1 LPYFD
6 STSSYFKAEIVQ
18 NQKIMSSTNYFFSQ
32 PKKINFKKAE
42 IVIKKINSNTF
53 QISANEFIKDLYLY
67 DQNQNV
73 ILDDNYFD
81 LEYGKIKLVKVIQSQ
96 KTKISIN
103 LKAISLN
110 NL

>member
-1 LPYFD
+1 M
-6 STSSYFKAEIVQ
+6 TT
-18 NQKIMSSTNYFFSQ
+18 NTNYFFSQ
-32 PKKINFKKAE
+32 PKKNNFKKAE

-81 LEYGKIKLVKVIQSQ
+81 LDYGKIKLVKVIQSQ

>member
-1 LPYFD
+1 MA
-6 STSSYFKAEIVQ
+6 T
-18 NQKIMSSTNYFFSQ
+18 TNYLFSQ
-32 PKKINFKKAE
+32 PKKTNLKKAE

-67 DQNQNV
+67 DQNQNI

-81 LEYGKIKLVKVIQSQ
+81 LDYGKIKLVKVIQFQ

>member
-1 LPYFD
+1 MA
-6 STSSYFKAEIVQ
+6 T
-18 NQKIMSSTNYFFSQ
+18 TNYLFSQ

-67 DQNQNV
+67 DQNQNI

-81 LEYGKIKLVKVIQSQ
+81 LDYGKIKLVKVIQSQ
-96 KTKISIN
+96 KTKFSIN